1 MATANKFQNLVN
13 DCLIARTM
21 NLNTDSFGLL
31 LTNTLPVATQHLYP
45 TNFVAEL
52 ANGNGY
58 LTGGFVL
65 SPTTASYSAG
75 VASLSVPLVTLT
87 ASGGSVGP
95 WRYFVYYDITTG
107 TLLYWYD
114 YGASTTLTSGQSV
127 PFSVVGN
134 VLFTDI

>member
-1 MATANKFQNLVN
+1 MATANKFQNLTN
-13 DCLIARTM
+13 DLLIARTM

-31 LTNTLPVATQHLYP
+31 LTNTLPIATQHLYP

-65 SPTTASYSAG
+65 TGASATYSAG
-75 VASLSVPLVTLT
+75 VSSLSLPPATLT

-107 TLLYWYD
+107 TLMWWYD